1 MRAIPQEVKE
11 QQGTFEPSKE
21 PLEPIQL
28 QQYERNPAAP
38 EGWPPRIQKTWNDLC
53 TDLKKAGY
61 LARVFIPGLRVY
73 CFALLQR
80 DEAEQK
86 LLEEGFTIIKSSI
99 TASVE
104 IPSPWLSVLDQANKT
119 IEKFGAK
126 YGFTPLDVQKIPA
139 VKKAEGKEMSLLK

>member
-21 PLEPIQL
+21 PLDPIQL

-38 EGWPPRIQKTWNDLC
+38 DGWPPRIQKTWNDLC

-80 DEAEQK
+80 DEAEGK
-86 LLEEGFTIIKSSI
+86 LLEDGFISTKLTQSG
-99 TASVE
+99 SVDV
-104 IPSPWLSVLDQANKT
+104 PSPWLSVLDQANKT
-119 IEKFGAK
+119 IERFGAK
-126 YGFTPLDVQKIPA
+126 YGLTPLDVQKIPA
-139 VKKAEGKEMSLLK
+139 VKKDEVKEMSLLK